1 MHEAWAMGRYCYFD
15 VNLSIRADRVARFRS
30 GRGPGGNGVIGNVV
44 NTTGGP
50 VQGMATVPSC
60 VVNFPQVVFGRSSVR
75 SAGASA
81 AVSLCNSMETR
92 C

>member
-1 MHEAWAMGRYCYFD
+1 MGRYCYFD
-15 VNLSIRADRVARFRS
+15 VNLSIHADGVSRFRS
-30 GRGPGGNGVIGNVV
+30 SRGSGGNGVIDNEV

-50 VQGMATVPSC
+50 VQGMATVPSY
-60 VVNFPQVVFGRSSVR
+60 VVNFPQVVFGRSPVR

-81 AVSLCNSMETR
+81 TVSLCNSMETR